1 MIDTRLLMGF
11 PLPFGRVCDVYPPT
25 LNDVLGNKNFS
36 LYSRILTMSQEDIW
50 DDLAEKEGEIPE
62 GSPTPFSR
70 LMEGAR
76 DSEKLKN
83 RIEEAF
89 EFFCKEPVQ
98 VRTDGEIIIFTD
110 GIEEIKTIEQI
121 RVITEENYFSFQN
134 LIREVTGKEQL
145 EAPVEDEHP
154 RVALIKAK
162 ARARDRLIEKKGNQ
176 SSISLSEML
185 VALSCMDV
193 GFTLLKEH
201 GEISYLAVLELFKAG
216 QRKERYQND
225 MLLISGGAD
234 AKKIRPKD
242 WIRNTN

>member
-1 MIDTRLLMGF
+1 MVSERILMGF
-11 PLPFGRVCDVYPPT
+11 PLPFGRICEVYPPT
-25 LNDVLGNKNFS
+25 LNDVLGKRNFP
-36 LYSRILTMSQEDIW
+36 LYSRLLTLSQEDIW
-50 DDLAEKEGEIPE
+50 DDLAEKEGEIPK
-62 GSPTPFSR
+62 GAPTPFSR

-76 DSEKLKN
+76 NSKELKN

-89 EFFCKEPVQ
+89 EFFCKESVQ
-98 VRTDGEIIIFTD
+98 VRTDGEIIVFTD

-134 LIREVTGKEQL
+134 LIREVTGKEHL

-185 VALSCMDV
+185 VALSCMNV

-201 GEISYLAVLELFKAG
+201 GEMSYLAILELFKTA
-216 QRKERYQND
+216 QRRERYQND

-242 WIRNTN
+242 WVRNTN